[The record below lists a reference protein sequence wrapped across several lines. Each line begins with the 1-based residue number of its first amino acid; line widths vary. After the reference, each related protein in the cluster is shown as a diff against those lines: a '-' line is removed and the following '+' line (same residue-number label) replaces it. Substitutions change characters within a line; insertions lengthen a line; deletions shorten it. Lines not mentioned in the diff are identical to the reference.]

1 MVLGARNSKG
11 EGHTSRIHQSD
22 EEQTS
27 STGRPLGFPLRN
39 SSEAEPSAAAVT
51 SSATVSG
58 EEGGEASGEEEEE
71 EGETSGKTE
80 EAWGDDSDTIGGGGR
95 PRLRAGAEEG
105 GRAKSASVSTIVTNT
120 TVATRRSRNGC
131 SRRAWK
137 TSGRCVVAVRKAM
150 TSRVDPWTVRG
161 ALHLFLVSCWSSSGW
176 IQTISLLCSTHLHV
190 QNLCRVNL
198 SLLYV
203 RSTQELWWSFGTVPT
218 MLGTNYLEFM

>member
-1 MVLGARNSKG
+1 MGLPLALLAIVLGARKFKG
-11 EGHTSRIHQSD
+11 EGNTSRIHQSD

-39 SSEAEPSAAAVT
+39 SSETEPSAAVT

-58 EEGGEASGEEEEE
+58 EEGEGPSGEEDEEE

-80 EAWGDDSDTIGGGGR
+80 EAWGDDSDATGGGGR

-105 GRAKSASVSTIVTNT
+105 GRAKSASVSTVVTNT

-131 SRRAWK
+131 SRRAWQ

-161 ALHLFLVSCWSSSGW
+161 ALYLFLFLSLVLPRGHKK
-176 IQTISLLCSTHLHV
+176 ISL
-190 QNLCRVNL
+190 
-198 SLLYV
+198 
-203 RSTQELWWSFGTVPT
+203 RSANPPPRRKICVVPT
-218 MLGTNYLEFM
+218 FICFAYAVHNSCVGP